1 MPTCQRTGRSIVA
14 IDRQW
19 LPDRDARATSESI
32 RWADVVALRT
42 LHQGAGRCQREG
54 SHDDRAVAEAGW
66 WFCSGESDLLI
77 GGRQA
82 PLGRFLAI
90 ARGEGVSVACVRAW
104 VKGRARFR
112 YWLNVRR
119 LSARGSLPSGARRPH
134 LMERQEA
141 GSYAAMIRY
150 DFDRPPRAAKSTWST
165 DAVAPVR

>member
-1 MPTCQRTGRSIVA
+1 MCRLANGPVARLSRSTGNGCPIAMPERRLNRFDGRMSSPCE
-14 IDRQW
+14 
-19 LPDRDARATSESI
+19 LSI
-32 RWADVVALRT
+32 RALA
-42 LHQGAGRCQREG
+42 GASGREAMMIARLRKLAGGCLRG
-54 SHDDRAVAEAGW
+54 VRSAHRRA
-66 WFCSGESDLLI
+66 SG
-77 GGRQA
+77 A
-82 PLGRFLAI
+82 LGRFLAI

-150 DFDRPPRAAKSTWST
+150 DFDRPPRRRQV
-165 DAVAPVR
+165 DLEH